1 MIETPNKKF
10 HDSYW
15 WSIIDYA
22 AHFSNGINF
31 ATRPLSPNSMN
42 IGEIAIGYVTERIPN
57 EHSFT
62 IQITDKEKEYNQLL
76 YGLNQFMERNYR
88 CFEFKAIST
97 SFNGQ
102 FRQNKLTDMRFGQP
116 CMIREWLEDEGIYQ
130 WHRGCI
136 VGFRMNFWF
145 T

>member
-1 MIETPNKKF
+1 MPNKKF

-15 WSIIDYA
+15 WSIVDYA
-22 AHFSNGINF
+22 VHFSNGISF

-102 FRQNKLTDMRFGQP
+102 FR
-116 CMIREWLEDEGIYQ
+116 
-130 WHRGCI
+130 
-136 VGFRMNFWF
+136 F